1 MRKTKVNY
9 YRNFNEKDITDNK
22 KIWKAVKPLLS
33 ELINSDKFHFDENEE
48 WINSESKRAE
58 VLNEFFSNIVRKT

>member
-9 YRNFNEKDITDNK
+9 YKNFNEKDITDNK

-33 ELINSDKFHFDENEE
+33 ELINSDKIHFDENGE
-48 WINSESKRAE
+48 WINSESKRDE
-58 VLNEFFSNIVRKT
+58 VLNEFFSDIVRKT

>member
-9 YRNFNEKDITDNK
+9 YKNFNEKDITDNK

-33 ELINSDKFHFDENEE
+33 ELINSDKIHFDENGE
-48 WINSESKRAE
+48 WINGESKRDE
-58 VLNEFFSNIVRKT
+58 VLNEFFSDIVRKT

>member
-9 YRNFNEKDITDNK
+9 YKNFNEKDITDNK

-33 ELINSDKFHFDENEE
+33 ELINSDKIHFDENGE
-48 WINSESKRAE
+48 WINSESKRD
-58 VLNEFFSNIVRKT
+58 